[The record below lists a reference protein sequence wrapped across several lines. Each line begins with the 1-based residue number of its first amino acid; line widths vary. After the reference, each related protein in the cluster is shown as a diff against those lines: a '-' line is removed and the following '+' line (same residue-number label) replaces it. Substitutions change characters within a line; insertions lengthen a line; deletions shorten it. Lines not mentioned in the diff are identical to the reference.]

1 MSRLSMALLVVGL
14 YALADPAAP
23 CAGGDDPPKE
33 KDAPQ
38 APPWMNLTAEE
49 FIKRFD
55 ANKDGV
61 LTKDELPP
69 GLARNFERFDL
80 DGNGK
85 LDAKE
90 VGQMLETARRRF
102 GDKPPAKP
110 ADKPADNEAVE
121 RRVNDIFERMD
132 ANKDGKIS
140 KEEAKNR
147 IADNFDRIDTNK
159 DGYIDKDELR
169 RFVART
175 MAAGPGGGGP
185 FAAAQGPD
193 FDALDKNADGR
204 LTRDELKGTPF
215 ADKFDEIDANKDGKI
230 DKKEWA
236 AWLKRGK
243 APEEKKPADR

>member
-1 MSRLSMALLVVGL
+1 MSRLLTALLLVGL
-14 YALADPAAP
+14 FALAHPAAP
-23 CAGGDDPPKE
+23 GADGDDPPKK
-33 KDAPQ
+33 KD
-38 APPWMNLTAEE
+38 APPWMNLTTED
-49 FIKRFD
+49 FIKRYD

-69 GLARNFERFDL
+69 GLARNFERFDT

-102 GDKPPAKP
+102 GDKPPA
-110 ADKPADNEAVE
+110 KPADNEAVE

-147 IADNFDRIDTNK
+147 IAENFDRIDANK
-159 DGYIDKDELR
+159 DGYIDKGELR
-169 RFVART
+169 RFVARG
-175 MAAGPGGGGP
+175 MAAGPGAGGP

-193 FDALDKNADGR
+193 FDALDKDADGR
-204 LTRDELKGTPF
+204 LTREELKGTPY
-215 ADKFDEIDANKDGKI
+215 ADKFDEIDTNKDGKI

-243 APEEKKPADR
+243 APEEKKPAGR